1 MAKKPSKR
9 EIYITGK
16 KFRKALYDFLPIAD
30 IQHDNDGQV
39 IIYTGLTEINGDNY
53 TKID

>member
-1 MAKKPSKR
+1 MAKKKVF
-9 EIYITGK
+9 ITGK

-39 IIYTGLTEINGDNY
+39 IIYTGLTEIDGDNY